1 MKKKKGAIGGY
12 YAQIKGYNLLN
23 YIINQLGGNKKNSRL
38 NNGKNL
44 IKKYNN

>member
-1 MKKKKGAIGGY
+1 MKRKKEQLEGIMLKL
-12 YAQIKGYNLLN
+12 KDNLLN